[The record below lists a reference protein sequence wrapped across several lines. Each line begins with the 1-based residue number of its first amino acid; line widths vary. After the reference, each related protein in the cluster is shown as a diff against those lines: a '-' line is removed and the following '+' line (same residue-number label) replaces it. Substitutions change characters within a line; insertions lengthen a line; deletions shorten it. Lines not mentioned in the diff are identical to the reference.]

1 MKNVISQI
9 YKVRKNVKN
18 RTDKVRKNV
27 RMTVE

>member
-27 RMTVE
+27 RIMVE

>member
-27 RMTVE
+27 RITVE